1 MSKTYLNEEKN
12 VYWKF
17 LKCEYKVLLQ
27 ERIEQRKLLKRNFWP
42 GRKNELLNLI
52 LTYIYE
58 DVEEYLA
65 YNMHKTMERFIEMS
79 DEEFFALHFI
89 WLDYENVQ
97 SSS

>member
-1 MSKTYLNEEKN
+1 M
-12 VYWKF
+12 KF

-27 ERIEQRKLLKRNFWP
+27 ERIELRKLFKTNFWP
-42 GRKNELLNLI
+42 GRKNELLNPI

-79 DEEFFALHFI
+79 DEKFSVLHLI
-89 WLDYENVQ
+89 
-97 SSS
+97 